1 MVLTTLT
8 AAFSNAIVQVRFIS
22 GDIQVTVGTCDD
34 ARGSEAPL
42 LNTYSCLDATPTSVR
57 VLDGDAFQK

>member
-8 AAFSNAIVQVRFIS
+8 AAFSNAIGFIS

-34 ARGSEAPL
+34 ARDSEA
-42 LNTYSCLDATPTSVR
+42 YSCLDATPTSVR
-57 VLDGDAFQK
+57 VLDGNAFQK